1 MVSIGTICGLLLP
14 IRRLFGASLDCVGVG
29 LLEVVNEWVGQ
40 DLERF
45 ANCFL

>member
-14 IRRLFGASLDCVGVG
+14 IRRSFGVSSIRVGVG